1 MEALIP
7 DRTAGRRAGN
17 RATPTTAEAGRDGTR
32 HLKKSLK
39 HFQPADVGATYQF
52 IASEAT
58 TSPAAILCRVLGV
71 SRSGYYAWRER
82 PTRQD
87 SLAPQVEKVFWQNS
101 RRYGSRRITAE
112 LRDHTVV
119 GRHRVRRLMRE
130 RGLLAIQPRR
140 FVPRTTDSR
149 HGKRMSPNLL
159 LERAVKVDRPR
170 QVMVGDITYL
180 PLQNGQWA
188 YLATWM
194 DLFSRKILGWQI
206 ADSMTAELV
215 INPLQRAI
223 LREGLEAG
231 LIVHSDRGGQY
242 VDAELRK
249 LIKRQGFEQSMSR
262 ADETY
267 DNAYAES
274 LFSRYKAE
282 LLEDGAFT
290 DLEQARS
297 ETFAYIEGYYNR
309 TRRHSALGYLS
320 PENFERD
327 YYQRASE
334 PRIASA
340 TTSGQGLRKRSGLK
354 SKPLR
359 P

>member
-1 MEALIP
+1 MSE
-7 DRTAGRRAGN
+7 
-17 RATPTTAEAGRDGTR
+17 
-32 HLKKSLK
+32 
-39 HFQPADVGATYQF
+39 TYRF

-58 TSPAAILCRVLGV
+58 TYPAAILCRALGV
-71 SRSGYYAWRER
+71 SRSGYYDWKKR
-82 PTRQD
+82 PARQD
-87 SLAPQVEKVFWQNS
+87 QLAPQVEEVFWQNS

-112 LRDHTVV
+112 LREQTVI

-130 RGLLAIQPRR
+130 QGLRAIQPRR

-149 HGKRMSPNLL
+149 HGQRMSPNLL
-159 LERAVKVDRPR
+159 VEREIIVDRPR
-170 QVMVGDITYL
+170 QVIVGDITYL

-194 DLFSRKILGWQI
+194 DLFSRKILGWQT
-206 ADSMTAELV
+206 ASSMTAELV
-215 INPLQRAI
+215 IEALKKAI
-223 LREGLEAG
+223 LREHLPAG

-249 LIKRQGFEQSMSR
+249 LLKQHGFEQSMTR

-274 LFSRYKAE
+274 LFSRYKTE
-282 LLEDGAFT
+282 LLEDGAFA

-309 TRRHSALGYLS
+309 TRRHSGLGYLS
-320 PENFERD
+320 PENFERAFD
-327 YYQRASE
+327 QRT
-334 PRIASA
+334 R
-340 TTSGQGLRKRSGLK
+340 
-354 SKPLR
+354 R
-359 P
+359 PG

>member
-1 MEALIP
+1 MTE
-7 DRTAGRRAGN
+7 
-17 RATPTTAEAGRDGTR
+17 
-32 HLKKSLK
+32 
-39 HFQPADVGATYQF
+39 TYRF
-52 IASEAT
+52 IANEAT
-58 TSPAAILCRVLGV
+58 TYPVAILCRALGV
-71 SRSGYYAWRER
+71 SRSGYYAWKRR
-82 PTRQD
+82 PARQD
-87 SLAPQVEKVFWQNS
+87 QLAQEVEEVFWQNS

-112 LRDHTVV
+112 LREQTVI

-130 RGLLAIQPRR
+130 QGLRAIQPRR

-149 HGKRMSPNLL
+149 HGQRMSPNLL
-159 LERAVKVDRPR
+159 VEREIIVDRPR
-170 QVMVGDITYL
+170 QVIVGDITYL

-206 ADSMTAELV
+206 ASSMTAELV
-215 INPLQRAI
+215 IEALKKAI
-223 LREGLEAG
+223 IREHLPAG

-242 VDAELRK
+242 VDAELRNLLK
-249 LIKRQGFEQSMSR
+249 QHGFEQSMTR

-267 DNAYAES
+267 DNAHAES
-274 LFSRYKAE
+274 LFSRYKTE

-309 TRRHSALGYLS
+309 TRRHSGLSYLS
-320 PENFERD
+320 PENFERAFD
-327 YYQRASE
+327 QRTGA

-340 TTSGQGLRKRSGLK
+340 ATHGQGLRKQGG
-354 SKPLR
+354 
-359 P
+359 

>member
-1 MEALIP
+1 VTE
-7 DRTAGRRAGN
+7 
-17 RATPTTAEAGRDGTR
+17 
-32 HLKKSLK
+32 
-39 HFQPADVGATYQF
+39 TYRF
-52 IASEAT
+52 IAGEAT
-58 TSPAAILCRVLGV
+58 IYPAAILCRVLGV
-71 SRSGYYAWRER
+71 SRSGYYDWRER

-87 SLAPQVEKVFWQNS
+87 QLAPKVEEVFWQNS

-112 LRDHTVV
+112 LRDQTVV

-130 RGLLAIQPRR
+130 QGLQAIQPRR

-149 HGKRMSPNLL
+149 HGQRMSPNLL
-159 LERAVKVDRPR
+159 LERAITVDRPR
-170 QVMVGDITYL
+170 QVIVGDITYL
-180 PLQNGQWA
+180 PLQNADWA

-194 DLFSRKILGWQI
+194 DLFSRKIVGWQV

-215 INPLQRAI
+215 IEALKKAI
-223 LREGLEAG
+223 LREHLPTG

-242 VDAELRK
+242 VDTELRK
-249 LIKRQGFEQSMSR
+249 LLKQHRFEQSMSR

-267 DNAYAES
+267 DNAHAES

-282 LLEDGAFT
+282 LLEDGAFA

-320 PENFERD
+320 PENFERAF
-327 YYQRASE
+327 YQR
-334 PRIASA
+334 
-340 TTSGQGLRKRSGLK
+340 TQ
-354 SKPLR
+354 R
-359 P
+359 PE